1 MDSDIATP
9 DLITQKE
16 AASMIRM
23 SEAWFERQRWGK
35 KGIPYLKLGGRIF
48 YDKKDLLIWVNDQRS
63 SSKE

>member
-1 MDSDIATP
+1 MDSEIAKP

-16 AASMIRM
+16 AAGMVRM

-48 YDKKDLLIWVNDQRS
+48 YDKKGLLAWVNNQRS
-63 SSKE
+63 SAKK